1 MKFKRSNT
9 KSRPSAKAERR
20 LFWNHGIGIQQGRK
34 SFTTALPQD
43 MALELRLGA
52 AERRDG
58 CERDDLA
65 LPDVEPFT
73 RVRVAEAERREV
85 VLDVRGVFRRIRT
98 GIPDAVAIEADL
110 HVETFLEAV
119 LVRDRALLCERQLH
133 AMLAEDAV
141 RRLQCVLDN
150 AALMEIIVIA
160 PRKSNACIC
169 SFCLLL

>member
-1 MKFKRSNT
+1 MLYFFFLHIFVNKKNPLF
-9 KSRPSAKAERR
+9 PR
-20 LFWNHGIGIQQGRK
+20 LFRT
-34 SFTTALPQD
+34 F
-43 MALELRLGA
+43 
-52 AERRDG
+52 
-58 CERDDLA
+58 
-65 LPDVEPFT
+65 PDV
-73 RVRVAEAERREV
+73 RCS
-85 VLDVRGVFRRIRT
+85 VLRCICT
-98 GIPDAVAIEADL
+98 GASDAVAIEADL
-110 HVETFLEAV
+110 HVETFLEAI